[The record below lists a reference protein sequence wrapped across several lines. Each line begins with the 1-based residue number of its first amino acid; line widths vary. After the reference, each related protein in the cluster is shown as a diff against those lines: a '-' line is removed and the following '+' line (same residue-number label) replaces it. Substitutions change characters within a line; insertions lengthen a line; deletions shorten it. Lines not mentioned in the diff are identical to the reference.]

1 MPSNMSSSR
10 DAIFYSA
17 DELQDINLKTG
28 YLQIKYIYICSP
40 IRNIVSIRLG
50 KLHDPFDLFT

>member
-1 MPSNMSSSR
+1 MSSSR

-50 KLHDPFDLFT
+50 KLDDPFDLFT